1 MSLVQGLPM
10 MLIVVIGMSITK
22 FIYEILVSKSIA
34 PMTSHMLMWRFP
46 ILRIQKYAQEVALSH
61 CITLTFSS
69 LLVRG
74 RSLFKGGVS

>member
-1 MSLVQGLPM
+1 MSLVQGLAM
-10 MLIVVIGMSITK
+10 SLIVAIGMSITK

-34 PMTSHMLMWRFP
+34 PMTSHMLMWHSPYP
-46 ILRIQKYAQEVALSH
+46 IYKKCAQEVALSC

-74 RSLFKGGVS
+74 RSLFKGEVS